1 MREAYL
7 LSKSLNKDIYIG
19 MSHKFYLY
27 HICLT
32 YVSMEGSTHVTTPRQ
47 FIDDL
52 RVLELG
58 GVGSRSIPNGIG
70 PLLDKKRS
78 PKNFTTNDT
87 TLVTLPPVLH
97 YLLSLHQVPRVGLSD
112 PLQSPLRL
120 HPNHRKSAIPR
131 VRVPLMERRRKRRRS
146 DSSIS
151 DFNWKE
157 SVLDE
162 FGSRFRTGLVG
173 IFSSPDFVYPRYN
186 VMSYIT
192 IRYRYGQA

>member
-1 MREAYL
+1 MTYSEMREAYL

-78 PKNFTTNDT
+78 PQEFYDQRYYSRDPPARAA
-87 TLVTLPPVLH
+87 LPTQPAPSTKGRPIRPSPVP
-97 YLLSLHQVPRVGLSD
+97 SQAPS
-112 PLQSPLRL
+112 QSSQIS
-120 HPNHRKSAIPR
+120 HTQSQGSSYGEEK
-131 VRVPLMERRRKRRRS
+131 EKKKKR
-146 DSSIS
+146 
-151 DFNWKE
+151 F
-157 SVLDE
+157 
-162 FGSRFRTGLVG
+162 FHF
-173 IFSSPDFVYPRYN
+173 
-186 VMSYIT
+186 
-192 IRYRYGQA
+192 